1 MGLERLELLLD
12 QKIKELFEKSVPRYY
27 PHTLQ
32 VVANMKKIMESSPLD
47 KKVLLTSAYLH
58 DIGYS
63 APYGK
68 DFVGNIESQKLK
80 IRLHC
85 ETGANITRSILT
97 QMKVEPEI
105 IEKVA
110 NLVLVHHQEKPKE
123 DYLKLLIE
131 ADKV

>member
-1 MGLERLELLLD
+1 MEIEKLELRLN
-12 QKIKELFEKSVPRYY
+12 QKIKKLFEKSVPRYY

-32 VVANMKKIMESSPLD
+32 VVANMKKIMEGSPLD
-47 KKVLLTSAYLH
+47 KKILIASAYLH

-63 APYGK
+63 APYEN
-68 DFVGNIESQKLK
+68 DFVGNVEDQKLK
-80 IRLHC
+80 IKLHC
-85 ETGANITRSILT
+85 EVGANIARSILT

-110 NLVLVHHQEKPKE
+110 SLVLVHHENGLEE
-123 DYLKLLIE
+123 DYLKLLVE